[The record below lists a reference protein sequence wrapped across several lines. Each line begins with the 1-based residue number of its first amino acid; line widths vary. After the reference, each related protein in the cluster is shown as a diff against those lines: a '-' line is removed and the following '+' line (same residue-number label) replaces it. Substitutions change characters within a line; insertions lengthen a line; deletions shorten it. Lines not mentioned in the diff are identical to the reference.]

1 MGSLSV
7 LEVKKGIQTV
17 LVAPRTLS
25 SIPSAES
32 SHRNLHIE
40 IGAAV
45 VNGVRTHFCFS
56 WTKDRDL
63 DLS

>member
-17 LVAPRTLS
+17 LVASRTLS
-25 SIPSAES
+25 SVPSAES
-32 SHRNLHIE
+32 SHGNLHID

-45 VNGVRTHFCFS
+45 VNGVRTCLCFS

-63 DLS
+63 HLS